1 MDLGG
6 VRLRQW
12 KTLKGC
18 LKITFNFK
26 NTPQTS
32 KFSCC
37 CSIASETATPP
48 PCRFQTYLLWPACS
62 AASYWD
68 RCGTSVTFPDKS
80 LFFCNSRNVLCGG
93 FSFQIKTNALQR
105 RARRPGRALRLVV
118 VVGDDSGIIGRARPF
133 SFTTI
138 QTDFGRDW
146 APFFV
151 GESDALFSAGYRSS
165 ERSNEDRSIKRLS
178 GKNKCS
184 LIAVH
189 EYSCG

>member
-26 NTPQTS
+26 NTPQMF

-48 PCRFQTYLLWPACS
+48 PHRAGFRHICCDLPAPLPLTGIDV
-62 AASYWD
+62 ASQW
-68 RCGTSVTFPDKS
+68 RSQINHFFF
-80 LFFCNSRNVLCGG
+80 FFCNSRNVLCGG

-105 RARRPGRALRLVV
+105 HAPRPGWALRLVV
-118 VVGDDSGIIGRARPF
+118 VAGDDSGIIGRARPF
-133 SFTTI
+133 PIKTI
-138 QTDFGRDW
+138 QTGFG
-146 APFFV
+146 
-151 GESDALFSAGYRSS
+151 
-165 ERSNEDRSIKRLS
+165 KRL
-178 GKNKCS
+178 CFFCFPQV
-184 LIAVH
+184 IAPKLG
-189 EYSCG
+189 EE